1 MGEVVSNAVINKKSI
16 NGVKVNGIN
25 GELNDVKFA
34 ELTLGAKD
42 INLSETYVSVEY
54 PLV

>member
-1 MGEVVSNAVINKKSI
+1 MVLPTSLHEADKMISDKLEVSNAVINSI

-34 ELTLGAKD
+34 ELTLVLK
-42 INLSETYVSVEY
+42 ILI
-54 PLV
+54 